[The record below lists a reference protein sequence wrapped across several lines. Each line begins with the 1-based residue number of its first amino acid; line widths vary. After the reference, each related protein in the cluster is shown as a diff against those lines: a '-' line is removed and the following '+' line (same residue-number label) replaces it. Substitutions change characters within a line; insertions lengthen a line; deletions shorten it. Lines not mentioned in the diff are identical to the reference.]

1 MQCTFK
7 LPSGKE
13 VKTGS
18 FGGGAGTKHDFELG
32 PDERIIRVEGRA
44 GARIDRIQFF
54 TNQNSKQ
61 LSAYSDHMAINY
73 D

>member
-7 LPSGKE
+7 LLSGTE

-18 FGGGAGTKHDFELG
+18 YGGGAGTKHDFQLG

-44 GARIDRIQFF
+44 GARIDRLQFF
-54 TNQNSKQ
+54 TNQTSKQ
-61 LSAYSDHMAINY
+61 LST
-73 D
+73 